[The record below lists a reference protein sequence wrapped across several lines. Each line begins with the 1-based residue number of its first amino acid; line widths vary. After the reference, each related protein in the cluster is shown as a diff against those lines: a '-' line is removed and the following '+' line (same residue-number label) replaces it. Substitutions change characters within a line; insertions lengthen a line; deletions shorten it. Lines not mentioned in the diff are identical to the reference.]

1 LNRSR
6 TLLTIAYLA
15 LIVLQPAWH
24 ALAPSPLG
32 NESWI
37 LAVVAVVPL
46 LLPLRGLLA
55 GSLRSMTWAGY
66 LVMLYLV
73 VGVMEAWANPPQR
86 IPALTQV
93 LLVVLFIGN
102 VLAFSRQVP
111 RNQEETDR

>member
-1 LNRSR
+1 MSASR
-6 TLLTIAYLA
+6 YLSSAAYLA
-15 LIVLQPAWH
+15 LILLQPAWH
-24 ALAPSPLG
+24 ALLPGPLG
-32 NESWI
+32 NESWV
-37 LAVVAVVPL
+37 LAAVAAVPL

-93 LLVVLFIGN
+93 VLVVLFVGG
-102 VLAFSRQVP
+102 VLAFSRRVP
-111 RNQEETDR
+111 RNRESPGR

>member
-6 TLLTIAYLA
+6 TLLTTAYLA

-24 ALAPSPLG
+24 ALAPSPRG
-32 NESWI
+32 NESWV
-37 LAVVAVVPL
+37 LAGVAVLPL

-86 IPALTQV
+86 IPALIQV
-93 LLVVLFIGN
+93 GLVVVFIGG
-102 VLAFSRQVP
+102 VLAFSRRVP
-111 RNQEETDR
+111 RNREANDR

>member
-66 LVMLYLV
+66 LLMLYLV

-93 LLVVLFIGN
+93 LLVVLFIGS
-102 VLAFSRQVP
+102 VLVFSRQVP